1 MRIAFYAP
9 LKPPDHPV
17 PSGDRLLARLLVTA
31 LRRAG
36 HEVELAGRL
45 RSRDA
50 AGNPARQARLRA
62 LGARLAARYARRCEA
77 RPKERRPAL
86 WFTYH
91 LYYKA
96 PDWIGPAA
104 AERLGIPYV
113 VAEASVANKRAA
125 GSWAAGHAAT
135 LEALARA
142 EAVIALNPA
151 DVEGLP
157 EVRRLRRLRPFLDL
171 APFSAAAEQAGD
183 HRAALARAEDLDP
196 AQPWL
201 LSVAMMRSGDKLESY
216 RVLAAALRE
225 LQDLDWRL
233 VIAGDGPARA
243 TVEAAFAGI
252 DPRRLRFLGE
262 VAADRLPALYA
273 AADLYVWPAV
283 REAFGMAF
291 LEAQAAGL
299 GVLAGDEGGVSSIV
313 APGESAVL
321 VPPGDARAFAAAMRE
336 LLQAPGRLRDLGA
349 AGRRLAEGHGL
360 DAGAAALDAILRE
373 AREGFG
379 AAP

>member
-31 LRRAG
+31 LSRAG
-36 HEVELAGRL
+36 HEVELASRL

-50 AGNPARQARLRA
+50 AGDPARQARLAR
-62 LGARLAARYARRCEA
+62 LGARLAARYARRCHA
-77 RPKERRPAL
+77 RTPDRRPEL
-86 WFTYH
+86 WLTYH

-104 AERLGIPYV
+104 AERLDIPYV
-113 VAEASVANKRAA
+113 VAEASVANKRAT
-125 GSWAAGHAAT
+125 GPWAAGHAAT

-142 EAVIALNPA
+142 QAVIALNPA

-157 EVRRLRRLRPFLDL
+157 KVRRLHRLRPFLDL
-171 APFSAAAEQAGD
+171 APFAAAAGQAER
-183 HRAALARAEDLDP
+183 HRAELAGAEDLDP

-201 LSVAMMRSGDKLESY
+201 LTVAMMRSGDKLESY
-216 RVLAAALRE
+216 RVLAAALRQ

-233 VIAGDGPARA
+233 IIAGDGPARSE
-243 TVEAAFAGI
+243 VEAAFTGI

-262 VAADRLPALYA
+262 KSAGELPALYA

-299 GVLAGDEGGVSSIV
+299 GVLAGNEGGVSSVV

-321 VPPGDARAFAAAMRE
+321 VPPDDAGAFAAA
-336 LLQAPGRLRDLGA
+336 LRDLLRAPDRLPALGA
-349 AGRRLAEGHGL
+349 AGRRLAAGHDL

-373 AREGFG
+373 ACHGFG
-379 AAP
+379 AGP